1 MEASKKAYNRLQ
13 FTEYKRIHKSK
24 KKKKKEGK
32 EKVRKQ
38 DGETK
43 RELFRENY

>member
-1 MEASKKAYNRLQ
+1 MKALPS
-13 FTEYKRIHKSK
+13 TIPE
-24 KKKKKEGK
+24 KKKKEGK